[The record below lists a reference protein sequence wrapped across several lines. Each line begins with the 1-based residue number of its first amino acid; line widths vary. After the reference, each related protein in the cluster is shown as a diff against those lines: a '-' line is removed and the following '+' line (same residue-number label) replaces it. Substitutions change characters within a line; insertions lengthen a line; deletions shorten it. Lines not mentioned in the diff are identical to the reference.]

1 MTLTDPTDAAL
12 RDQTDATLR
21 ELLAEITG
29 LAPAAVAG
37 LSAQTP
43 LLHGELGL
51 SSVQGAR
58 LLTRVRDRFG
68 VDVAAEDL
76 SLRSLETID
85 TLVTFIHQRR
95 PKSGTSD

>member
-1 MTLTDPTDAAL
+1 MELTDQIDSA
-12 RDQTDATLR
+12 LR

-29 LAPAAVAG
+29 ADPAVVCG
-37 LSAQTP
+37 LPPRTP

-58 LLTRVRDRFG
+58 LLVRVRERFG

-76 SLRSLETID
+76 SLRCLESID
-85 TLVTFIHQRR
+85 TLSTFIRDR
-95 PKSGTSD
+95 YPGSGTSD